1 MMFEDGSFQVKGRAI
16 DAIRF
21 KVYGDVIY
29 PAPIEEALGQHP
41 AIRDCSVS
49 RQI

>member
-1 MMFEDGSFQVKGRAI
+1 MFEDGAIQVKGRAK
-16 DAIRF
+16 DTIRF
-21 KVYGDVIY
+21 KVLGDVIY

-41 AIRDCSVS
+41 AIRACSVC

>member
-1 MMFEDGSFQVKGRAI
+1 MFEDGSIQVKGRAK
-16 DAIRF
+16 DTIRF
-21 KVYGDVIY
+21 KVLGDVIY

-41 AIRDCSVS
+41 AIRDCSVC

>member
-1 MMFEDGSFQVKGRAI
+1 MFEDGSIQVKGRAK
-16 DAIRF
+16 DTIRF
-21 KVYGDVIY
+21 KVLGDVIY

-41 AIRDCSVS
+41 AIRAYSVC